1 MIRIMPF
8 RYVNAI
14 TDIEDR
20 TIYLSS
26 NVDSDC
32 IDDVMK
38 DEFAHI
44 ISGSSSHGDS
54 WKSTCEF
61 LYGEL
66 PPCNSVSDDMQNS
79 GLVDE
84 NFGMN
89 IGNITGIQNM
99 LLDYHMLQAYRK
111 FSQKILSTDG
121 GWEVG
126 GDNKI
131 RLKPTPK
138 GSFPVVI
145 RYLPSIDEFKL
156 PASKELCTRALIA
169 EAKVMMGH
177 TRRKLNV
184 PGPDGGSVSLD
195 GDSLVQEGNKEL
207 EEIVNKA
214 IRLGEPLGFMIK

>member
-8 RYVNAI
+8 KHVNAI
-14 TDIEDR
+14 TDIKNK

-26 NVDSDC
+26 VVDNEC

-44 ISGSSSHGDS
+44 VSGSSSHGDE

-61 LYGEL
+61 LYGEH
-66 PPCNSVSDDMQNS
+66 PPCNAAFDEIQDG
-79 GLVDE
+79 GLVDK

-99 LLDYHMLQAYRK
+99 LLDYHMLQSYRK
-111 FSQKILSTDG
+111 FSQKVLGTDG

-126 GDNKI
+126 GNNKI

-145 RYLPSIDEFKL
+145 RYLPSVDEFKL

-169 EAKVMMGH
+169 ESKIMLGH
-177 TRRKLNV
+177 TRRKINT
-184 PGPDGGSVSLD
+184 PGPDGGSISLD
-195 GDSLVQEGNKEL
+195 GDSLVQEGTKEL
-207 EEIVNKA
+207 DEIVEKA
-214 IRLGEPLGFMIK
+214 LQLGEPLGFIIK